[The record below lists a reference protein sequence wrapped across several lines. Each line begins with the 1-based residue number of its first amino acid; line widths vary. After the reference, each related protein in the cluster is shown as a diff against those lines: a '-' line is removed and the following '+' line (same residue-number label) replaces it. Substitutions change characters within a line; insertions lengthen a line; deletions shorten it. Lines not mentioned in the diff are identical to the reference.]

1 MIKAHRHHAAIQ
13 IWGLCNEGQCGVE
26 NGTAAAVFM
35 DVKNSLDPSRP
46 QNGNMV
52 GGQTYNFRHADIITE
67 SGTAELNGW
76 HQQFPDMPIS
86 TGEVCLFCPFIACC
100 CSKRSG

>member
-1 MIKAHRHHAAIQ
+1 LARDENRNFGSSHAQEYHDMIKAHRHHAAIQ

-52 GGQTYNFRHADIITE
+52 GG
-67 SGTAELNGW
+67 
-76 HQQFPDMPIS
+76 
-86 TGEVCLFCPFIACC
+86 
-100 CSKRSG
+100 